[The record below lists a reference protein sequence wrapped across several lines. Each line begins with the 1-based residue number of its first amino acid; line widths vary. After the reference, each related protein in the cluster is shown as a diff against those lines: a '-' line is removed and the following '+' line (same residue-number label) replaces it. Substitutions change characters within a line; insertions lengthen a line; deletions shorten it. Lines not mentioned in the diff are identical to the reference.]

1 MEGGRCYPRW
11 SIVRNREETN
21 REASRFLYAAVKGRQ
36 LFARN
41 FWEKKLRVCTFLIK
55 FLDRVA
61 TTRSTRETL
70 RNLIEVQAYRPSPFE
85 TVSPG
90 KFVEN
95 SPQFPWP
102 DLILSYLILSCLIL
116 SCAQR
121 KIFNEAFDALWKG
134 SMHWSIDR
142 VSTLRNS
149 FEFRKDKG

>member
-102 DLILSYLILSCLIL
+102 DLILSYLILRATKNI
-116 SCAQR
+116 QR
-121 KIFNEAFDALWKG
+121 GIWRALKRIDA
-134 SMHWSIDR
+134 SIDR